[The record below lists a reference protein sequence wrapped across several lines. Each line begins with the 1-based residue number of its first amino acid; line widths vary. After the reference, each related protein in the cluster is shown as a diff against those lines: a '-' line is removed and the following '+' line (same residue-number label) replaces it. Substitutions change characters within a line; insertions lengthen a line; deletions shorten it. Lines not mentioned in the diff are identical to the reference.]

1 VIWVDLMNQE
11 KRKFL
16 VNKAKISKL
25 RLLFVLLIAF
35 TLIASCDNNPP
46 SMEPELIVFN
56 ADIRTVDQNQNRA
69 EAFAIKDGRFVAVGN
84 NEDVLDLK
92 GTTTESINANGATIV
107 PGFIDS
113 HTHLSSGSKIVT
125 GINLTGIREKSV
137 WLEMIAERV
146 KTMEPGEWLLGGR
159 WDYTFENKGLP
170 TRWELDNVSPNNPI
184 ALSDIDGHSM
194 WVNSLAIEK
203 ANIRANS
210 EVPLGGQILVNES
223 SGEPNGILLEGA
235 MQLIW
240 DAPTYI
246 RDSDLSRDKIEQVLD
261 YANSFGITGVHDMS
275 SRIEL
280 EKYKDLAINKKLF
293 LRVFWGEMSKFTQED
308 DNTNNQKLIN
318 QLIREYKFHDQDV
331 GPLIEYG
338 FIKYVIDGVL
348 STHTAALIDPYSDR
362 PEIVGEPFYIQ
373 GEINRLV
380 KRANSLGMPV
390 AIHAIGDRGVKM
402 ALNAFEYSGNT
413 SLANRIEH
421 IEIIEPSDI
430 DRFKKLNVTASMQ
443 PNHGTGVI
451 GKYITPRVGL
461 EREKY
466 AYVWNDFLRSEVRL
480 ALSSDFATSP
490 FSPLVQ
496 LADAVFRESPSG
508 LYEGPWYPQ
517 QALSFEQALY
527 AYTQVGADLAGW
539 GDQIGSISVGK
550 WADFVVLDGALNDPV
565 GRELKQRSVAA
576 TYLAGRKVFLADD

>member
-1 VIWVDLMNQE
+1 MNQE
-11 KRKFL
+11 KRKCL
-16 VNKAKISKL
+16 VNKVEIKKL
-25 RLLFVLLIAF
+25 RLLFLLLTAF
-35 TLIASCDNNPP
+35 SLIASCDNNPP

-69 EAFAIKDGRFVAVGN
+69 EAFAIRGGRFVAVGN
-84 NEDVLDLK
+84 NEEVLDLK
-92 GTTTESINANGATIV
+92 GATTESINANGATIV

-125 GINLTGIREKSV
+125 GINLTGVREKSV

-170 TRWELDNVSPNNPI
+170 TRWELDNVSPNNPV

-203 ANIRANS
+203 ANIRADS

-240 DAPTYI
+240 DAPTYV
-246 RDSDLSRDKIEQVLD
+246 RDSDLSRDQIEQVLD
-261 YANSFGITGVHDMS
+261 YANSFGITSVHDMS

-280 EKYKDLAINKKLF
+280 DKYKDLAINKKLYV
-293 LRVFWGEMSKFTQED
+293 RVFWGEHSKFSQED
-308 DNTNNQKLIN
+308 DNTNNEKRIN
-318 QLIREYKFHDQDV
+318 QLIREYKFHDQDR

-380 KRANSLGMPV
+380 NRANSLGMPV

-508 LYEGPWYPQ
+508 LYEGPWYPR

-565 GRELKQRSVAA
+565 GRELKQRTVMG
-576 TYLAGRKVFLADD
+576 TYLAGRKVFSADD

>member
-1 VIWVDLMNQE
+1 MKRRINFIAPLSLIIALVLIIPFKASYAAPDL
-11 KRKFL
+11 
-16 VNKAKISKL
+16 I
-25 RLLFVLLIAF
+25 I
-35 TLIASCDNNPP
+35 I
-46 SMEPELIVFN
+46 N
-56 ADIRTVDQNQNRA
+56 ADIRTADPKRMTAQA
-69 EAFAIKDGRFVAVGN
+69 IAIKDGKFFAIGSSL
-84 NEDVLDLK
+84 EIEKLKDKDTKVLDVEGK
-92 GTTTESINANGATIV
+92 TIL

-113 HTHLSSGSKIVT
+113 HTHLSSGAKIVT
-125 GINLTGIREKSV
+125 GIDLTGIANKSV

-159 WDYTFENKGLP
+159 WDYTFEDKGLP
-170 TRWELDNVSPNNPI
+170 TRWELDSVAPNNPV

-203 ANIRANS
+203 ANINANS
-210 EVPLGGQILVNES
+210 EVPMGGQILLDQ
-223 SGEPNGILLEGA
+223 SGLPNGILLEGA
-235 MQLIW
+235 MELIW

-246 RDSDLSRDKIEQVLD
+246 RDSNRARDKIQLVID
-261 YANSFGITGVHDMS
+261 YANSLGITSVHDMS

-280 EKYKDLAINKKLF
+280 DKYKDLAVNKELY
-293 LRVFWGEMSKFTQED
+293 LRVFWGEHSKFSQED
-308 DNTNNQKLIN
+308 DSTNNSELIKQLIN
-318 QLIREYKFHDQDV
+318 QYKIHNNQQ

-338 FIKYVIDGVL
+338 FTKYVIDGVL

-362 PEIVGEPFYIQ
+362 PEVVGEPFYIQ
-373 GEINRLV
+373 TEINRLV

-413 SLANRIEH
+413 SLANRVEH
-421 IEIIEPSDI
+421 IEIIDPKDVE
-430 DRFKKLNVTASMQ
+430 RFKKLKVTASMQ

-461 EREKY
+461 EREKF
-466 AYVWNDFLRSEVRL
+466 AYIWNGFLKAEVRL

-490 FSPLVQ
+490 FSPLIQ

-508 LYEGPWYPQ
+508 LYDGPWYPE
-517 QALSFEQALY
+517 QALSFDDALY

-539 GDQIGSISVGK
+539 GDQIGSISLGK
-550 WADFVVLDGALNDPV
+550 YADFVILDQTLLKPV
-565 GRELKQRSVAA
+565 GQELKSARVSK
-576 TYLAGRKVFLADD
+576 TFFAGQLIFQKN

>member
-1 VIWVDLMNQE
+1 MIWVNYLKQE
-11 KRKFL
+11 KRKYL
-16 VNKAKISKL
+16 VNKAEITKI
-25 RLLFVLLIAF
+25 RLLCLLLTAF
-35 TLIASCDNNPP
+35 TLIASCDNNPA
-46 SMEPELIVFN
+46 SMEPGLIVFN
-56 ADIRTVDQNQNRA
+56 ADIRTVDQNQIRA

-84 NEDVLDLK
+84 NEEVLDLK
-92 GTTTESINANGATIV
+92 GATTESINANGVTIV

-170 TRWELDNVSPNNPI
+170 TRWELDKVSPNNPV

-210 EVPLGGQILVNES
+210 EVPLGGQILVNKS

-240 DAPTYI
+240 DAPTYV
-246 RDSDLSRDKIEQVLD
+246 RDSDLSRDQIEQVLD
-261 YANSFGITGVHDMS
+261 YANSFGITSVHDMS

-280 EKYKDLAINKKLF
+280 DKYKDLASNQKLYV
-293 LRVFWGEMSKFTQED
+293 RVFWGEHSKFSQED
-308 DNTNNQKLIN
+308 DNTNNAKRIN
-318 QLIREYKFHDQDV
+318 QLISEYKFHDQDR

-451 GKYITPRVGL
+451 GKYITPRVGV

-508 LYEGPWYPQ
+508 LYEGPWYPR

-565 GRELKQRSVAA
+565 GRELKQRTVMG
-576 TYLAGRKVFLADD
+576 TYLAGRKVFSADD

>member
-1 VIWVDLMNQE
+1 MNQE
-11 KRKFL
+11 KRKCL
-16 VNKAKISKL
+16 VNKVEIKKL
-25 RLLFVLLIAF
+25 RLLFLLLTAF
-35 TLIASCDNNPP
+35 SLIASCDNNPP

-69 EAFAIKDGRFVAVGN
+69 EAFAIKGGRFVAVGN
-84 NEDVLDLK
+84 NEEVLDLK
-92 GTTTESINANGATIV
+92 GATTESINANGATIV

-125 GINLTGIREKSV
+125 GINLTGVREKSV

-170 TRWELDNVSPNNPI
+170 TRWELDNVSPNNPV

-203 ANIRANS
+203 ANIRADS

-240 DAPTYI
+240 DAPTYV
-246 RDSDLSRDKIEQVLD
+246 RDSDLSRDQIEQVLD
-261 YANSFGITGVHDMS
+261 YANSFGITSVHDMS

-280 EKYKDLAINKKLF
+280 DKYKDLASNQKLYV
-293 LRVFWGEMSKFTQED
+293 RVFWGEHSKFSQED
-308 DNTNNQKLIN
+308 DNTNNEKRIN
-318 QLIREYKFHDQDV
+318 QLIREYKFHDQDR

-380 KRANSLGMPV
+380 NRANSLGMPV

-508 LYEGPWYPQ
+508 LYEGPWYPR

-565 GRELKQRSVAA
+565 GRELKQRTVMG
-576 TYLAGRKVFLADD
+576 TYLAGRKVFSADD

>member
-1 VIWVDLMNQE
+1 MIWVDLMNQE

-16 VNKAKISKL
+16 VNKAKILKL

>member
-1 VIWVDLMNQE
+1 MKTIHQPMQFI
-11 KRKFL
+11 FL
-16 VNKAKISKL
+16 LTSIFSS
-25 RLLFVLLIAF
+25 LLF
-35 TLIASCDNNPP
+35 AS
-46 SMEPELIVFN
+46 PELIVIN
-56 ADIRTVDQNQNRA
+56 ADIRTADSTKMRA
-69 EAFAIKDGRFVAVGN
+69 NAFAVEAGKFIAVGT
-84 NEDVLDLK
+84 NEEISKFAESNTRVLDAEGKRIL
-92 GTTTESINANGATIV
+92 

-113 HTHLSSGSKIVT
+113 HTHLSSGTKIVT
-125 GINLTGIREKSV
+125 GINLTGIKEKSV
-137 WLEMIAERV
+137 WLDMIADRV

-159 WDYTFENKGLP
+159 WDYTLENKVLP
-170 TRWELDNVSPNNPI
+170 TRWELDEVSPNNPV

-210 EVPLGGQILVNES
+210 EVPMGGQILLDEFTAV
-223 SGEPNGILLEGA
+223 PNGILLEGA
-235 MQLIW
+235 MELIW

-246 RDSDLSRDKIEQVLD
+246 RDSDLAREKIDQVLD
-261 YANSFGITGVHDMS
+261 YANSFGITSVHDMS

-280 EKYKDLAINKKLF
+280 DKYKDLALNKKLYV
-293 LRVFWGEMSKFTQED
+293 RVFWGQHSKFSQEAD
-308 DNTNNQKLIN
+308 STNDQNEIK
-318 QLIREYKFHDQDV
+318 QLLKQYKVHDQDY
-331 GPLIEYG
+331 GPMIEYG

-362 PEIVGEPFYIQ
+362 PEIIGEPFYIQ

-380 KRANSLGMPV
+380 KRANALGMPV
-390 AIHAIGDRGVKM
+390 AIHAIGDRGVRM

-421 IEIIEPSDI
+421 IEIIEPRDVE
-430 DRFKKLNVTASMQ
+430 RFKRLKVTASMQ

-451 GKYITPRVGL
+451 GKYITSRVGI
-461 EREKY
+461 EREKFT
-466 AYVWNDFLRSEVRL
+466 YVWNDFLKSEVRL

-496 LADAVFRESPSG
+496 LADAVFRESPTG
-508 LYEGPWYPQ
+508 LYDGPWYPE
-517 QALSFEQALY
+517 QALSFEDALY

-550 WADFVVLDGALNDPV
+550 YADFVVLDQTLSTPV
-565 GRELKQRSVAA
+565 GRELKSTTVAK
-576 TYLAGRKVFLADD
+576 TYFAGQLVFSKN

>member
-1 VIWVDLMNQE
+1 MNQE

>member
-1 VIWVDLMNQE
+1 MNQE
-11 KRKFL
+11 KRKCL
-16 VNKAKISKL
+16 VNKVEIKKL
-25 RLLFVLLIAF
+25 RLLFLLLTAF
-35 TLIASCDNNPP
+35 SLIASCDNNPP

-69 EAFAIKDGRFVAVGN
+69 EAFAIKGGRFVAVGN
-84 NEDVLDLK
+84 NEEVLDLK
-92 GTTTESINANGATIV
+92 GATTESINANGATIV

-125 GINLTGIREKSV
+125 GINLTGVREKSV

-170 TRWELDNVSPNNPI
+170 TRWELDNVSPNNPV

-203 ANIRANS
+203 ANIRADS

-240 DAPTYI
+240 DAPTYV
-246 RDSDLSRDKIEQVLD
+246 RDSDLSRDQIEQVLD
-261 YANSFGITGVHDMS
+261 YANSFGITSVHDMS

-280 EKYKDLAINKKLF
+280 DKYKDLAINKKLYV
-293 LRVFWGEMSKFTQED
+293 RVFWGEHSKFSQED
-308 DNTNNQKLIN
+308 DNTNNAKRIN
-318 QLIREYKFHDQDV
+318 QLISEYKFHDQDR

-380 KRANSLGMPV
+380 NRANSLGMPV

-508 LYEGPWYPQ
+508 LYEGPWYPR

-565 GRELKQRSVAA
+565 GRELKQRTVMG
-576 TYLAGRKVFLADD
+576 TYLAGRKVFSADD